1 MKPLMSIMGNA
12 SVTHSA
18 AKRYSAQG
26 AVTAP
31 VRTPDAVALQ
41 TSAAFPAFW
50 VRLVLL
56 LSVLGLP
63 ALALLNAQGLPA
75 SSGTVVL
82 LELLVFC
89 LCLLLQVQRIPP
101 WTLALLLGLL
111 SWLLLNWLL
120 RQSMDIK
127 SARDLLIPVLFISLG
142 RMVADADWAD
152 RLLRGLVL
160 LVLVVGLLEAVFPAA
175 YGSLFDTFSFYSRLG
190 SIRESAAMY
199 AGQTLT
205 LNGFRPD
212 GIGRTLLPALLGN
225 HRSSSVFLEPVSL
238 GNFAVIVLAW
248 QLAKDWTGLRRSDW
262 LLLAAALLLIVLAD
276 SRFGMLMALALVAMR
291 LLPHSV
297 FVVLTRAY
305 PFLAFAGLL
314 ALAWWLPMA
323 GDNLAGRLS
332 VSGLRLL
339 DFDAAR
345 LLGLDSPLPDYGDM
359 GFAYA
364 LSRFGV
370 LLVLALLALLFLLPA
385 PSQRAE
391 RLRGLLVLY
400 VFSSLA
406 ISGTSVFALKTA
418 GLMWFLLG
426 TLFADAPAQV
436 RTAKVSGA

>member
-1 MKPLMSIMGNA
+1 MSIWNTA
-12 SVTHSA
+12 LPHRA
-18 AKRYSAQG
+18 ARRYFLQPATIPPTPALSPAPGRQAQ
-26 AVTAP
+26 
-31 VRTPDAVALQ
+31 AL
-41 TSAAFPAFW
+41 SPAFPAFW

-63 ALALLNAQGLPA
+63 ALALLNAHALPVT
-75 SSGTVVL
+75 SGMVVL

-89 LCLLLQVQRIPP
+89 LCLLLLVQRIPP

-111 SWLLLNWLL
+111 SWLLLNGLL
-120 RQSMDIK
+120 RQSLDIK

-142 RMVADADWAD
+142 RRVADADWAD
-152 RLLRGLVL
+152 RLLRGMVL
-160 LVLVVGLLEAVFPAA
+160 LVLALGLLEAVFPGA
-175 YGSLFDTFSFYSRLG
+175 YGSLFDPFSFYARLG

-248 QLAKDWTGLRRSDW
+248 QLAKDWPTLRRTDW
-262 LLLAAALLLIVLAD
+262 LLLAAALLLVVLAD

-291 LLPHSV
+291 LLPHGV
-297 FVVLTRAY
+297 LVVLARAY
-305 PFLAFAGLL
+305 PFLALAGLL
-314 ALAWWLPMA
+314 ALAAWLPMA

-332 VSGLRLL
+332 ASGLRLL
-339 DFDAAR
+339 EFDAAR
-345 LLGLDSPLPDYGDM
+345 LLGLDSPLPHYGDM

-370 LLVLALLALLFLLPA
+370 FLVLGLLAVLFLLPA
-385 PSQRAE
+385 PSERAE
-391 RLRGLLVLY
+391 RLRSLLVLY

-426 TLFADAPAQV
+426 TLFAAAPAQV
-436 RTAKVSGA
+436 PTPQRSKT